1 MLYQLSYAPIGL
13 TAAAT
18 RPTSWRKVR
27 LLRFVVVPILVI
39 LSHVILSLSK
49 HVILSSSKHVILS
62 HVILSLSKDE
72 AERMTRAITQHISG
86 SAWGC
91 SSAGRASALHVEG
104 LGFESPHL
112 QKEKPL

>member
-1 MLYQLSYAPIGL
+1 MPPSASLPPQPAPLHG
-13 TAAAT
+13 AKCDSSVF
-18 RPTSWRKVR
+18 P
-27 LLRFVVVPILVI
+27 VVVPILVI

-112 QKEKPL
+112 QKDWCARS